1 MAVSTETET
10 PAAPARR
17 RSPVRRVL
25 AALLAL
31 VVLLAAGLTAFAAY
45 LVVSTSRSD
54 DATPTDAIIVL
65 GAAQF
70 WGKPSPVLQ
79 ARLQH
84 AADLYADGV
93 SDHVIT
99 VGAKQPGD
107 NTTEAD
113 AGRGWLTSHGVPAS
127 SVVPVPEGHDT
138 LVSLEAAAVL
148 MAERGWTSATI
159 VTDPAHMA
167 RSVAMARAL
176 GIDAHASPTT
186 AGAGSS
192 VTAEYV
198 ARETLGLLS
207 FWLTQRRDVHARL

>member
-138 LVSLEAAAVL
+138 LVSLEAAAAL